1 METRANYI
9 AIGLFTIVG
18 FLGLLGFLA
27 WFTNTELNRQFAY
40 YEARFDNVSGLNQ
53 AATVRFAGLVVG
65 QVVDLRLSE
74 NGAGTVTVRL
84 EVAADTPVRA
94 DSVATI
100 ESQGVTGVSFIGIT
114 AGSPDAPLLADVS
127 PLDVPEITSGQSLFE
142 SLTQG
147 VPELL
152 DETLTLIQDVRNLFG
167 PENQARFEN
176 ILVNLD
182 ESSANLT
189 QTLDQFA
196 NVANSV
202 GTSVNDIASFTE
214 GLAGISASV
223 EGTLQVADDALAAIR
238 SLSARAETTLDSS
251 TAALDGATR
260 TFDSAQVFIDGE
272 LTTALADITETSS
285 VLRTETQTLA
295 AEAETLLINWSDT
308 GQTATA
314 RLTQAE
320 EILNNADSLIA
331 RLDTTLASI
340 DETALSITAFIETD
354 ASTALAQAT
363 DVMATLQN
371 DLPSILSD
379 VRSAT
384 ATANTTFTTLS
395 EDVTSASGRL
405 DGVLEGAETTLATV
419 ADTFERANTTLGAI
433 EEALA
438 NSEATLDAA
447 AGAFRGADQFINE
460 DLIGISDEL
469 RTAVES
475 FNRTLDAVADDI
487 PAATAD
493 LRATTEV
500 ARTTFTDLQR
510 IVASGEAPVN
520 SFLTEGLPQF
530 SRLAIEGQRLLSTL
544 EQLTRR
550 IERDPA
556 RFLLGQEA
564 PEFRR

>member
-18 FLGLLGFLA
+18 FVGLLGFLA

-40 YEARFDNVSGLNQ
+40 YEVRFENVSGLDR

-74 NGAGTVTVRL
+74 NGEGTVTVRL
-84 EVAADTPVRA
+84 EIAADTPVRT
-94 DSVATI
+94 DSVASI
-100 ESQGVTGVSFIGIT
+100 ESQGVTGVSYIAIT
-114 AGSPDAPLLADVS
+114 AGSPDEPLLADVS
-127 PLDVPEITSGQSLFE
+127 PQEVPEITSGQSLFQ
-142 SLTQG
+142 SLTEG

-152 DETLTLIQDVRNLFG
+152 DETLVLIQDVQTLFG
-167 PENQARFEN
+167 PENRARFEN
-176 ILVNLD
+176 ILINLND
-182 ESSANLT
+182 SSDNLN

-196 NVANSV
+196 DVANNV
-202 GTSVNDIASFTE
+202 GTSITDIASFTD
-214 GLAGISASV
+214 GLSGISASV
-223 EGTLQVADDALAAIR
+223 ESTLAVADDALAAIQT
-238 SLSARAETTLDSS
+238 LSERADVTLDAS
-251 TAALDGATR
+251 TAALDSATR
-260 TFDSAQVFIDGE
+260 TFDSAQTFIDGE
-272 LTTALADITETSS
+272 LATALADVTETSS
-285 VLRTETQTLA
+285 ALRAETQTLA
-295 AEAETLLINWSDT
+295 TQAGTLLDTWSDT

-354 ASTALAQAT
+354 ARTALAQAT
-363 DVMATLQN
+363 DVMGTLQE
-371 DLPSILSD
+371 DLPAIIAD
-379 VRSAT
+379 VREAT
-384 ATANTTFTTLS
+384 STANTTFATLS

-405 DGVLEGAETTLATV
+405 DGVLEGAESTLSTV
-419 ADTFERANTTLGAI
+419 ADTFARANTTLGAI

-438 NSEATLDAA
+438 SSEATLDAA
-447 AGAFRGADQFINE
+447 EGAFRGADQFINE

-475 FNRTLDAVADDI
+475 FNRTLDAVAEDI

-500 ARTTFTDLQR
+500 ARTAFIDLQR
-510 IVASGEAPVN
+510 IVATGEAPVN
-520 SFLTEGLPQF
+520 AFLTQGLPQF
-530 SRLAIEGQRLLSTL
+530 QRLAVEGQQLLRTL